1 MGNVA
6 LTVLN
11 NNDALQMGGLGMDST
26 IFQLKPASV
35 ELVQKTT
42 HQENAVP
49 GKFRVTA
56 TNEHYDTLH
65 VAFLAP
71 PVEQREMYKKGS
83 TFSSDNKICF
93 STDFLKPHDKAKEP
107 QAMVCA
113 SCPQQ
118 SWDKYNQARKAG
130 KTKLEAREYMPSC
143 RAYWHLFLVDRLT
156 KLPYYLNIKGA
167 NIEVFKY
174 QMQNWMRTFA
184 MMQANVKAENA
195 VITKANTDAQNAYNA
210 LTPEVKATTPSPAL
224 QALKPMPS
232 VFDISFK
239 LYVIPPQA
247 GSGDVNF
254 TIGFKEFA
262 PIKEADRAEFGNMF
276 LDYIKR
282 KRSGLVAEEAV
293 ETADEVVN
301 APASA
306 TVTAAPAVVIP
317 ATDAST
323 APAPSTPATIEGQV
337 VEGTGKITI

>member
-1 MGNVA
+1 MGNESLV
-6 LTVLN
+6 VLN
-11 NNDALQMGGLGMDST
+11 NNDALAVGGMGMDSS
-26 IFQLKPASV
+26 IFALKPATL

-42 HQENAVP
+42 HAEGAIP
-49 GKFRVTA
+49 GKLRVTS
-56 TNEHYDTLH
+56 TNEHYDELH

-71 PVEQREMYKKGS
+71 PVEQREMYKKAS
-83 TFSSDNKICF
+83 SFSSDNKICF

-118 SWDKYNQARKAG
+118 SWEKYNAARKAG
-130 KTKLEAREYMPSC
+130 KGKMEAREYMPAC

-156 KLPYYLNIKGA
+156 KLPYWFNIKGA

-174 QMQNWMRTFA
+174 QMQNWMRTYA

-195 VITKANTDAQNAYNA
+195 KITTENAA
-210 LTPEVKATTPSPAL
+210 LPPGTELKS
-224 QALKPMPS
+224 LKPMPS

-239 LYVIPPQA
+239 IYPIPPQA
-247 GSGDVNF
+247 GTGDVNY
-254 TIGFKEFA
+254 TLGFKNFA

-276 LDYIKR
+276 LDYSNR

-293 ETADEVVN
+293 ETADEVVS

-306 TVTAAPAVVIP
+306 TATAAPAVVIP

-323 APAPSTPATIEGQV
+323 APAPSTSATIEGQV
-337 VEGTGKITI
+337 VEGIGTITI

>member
-1 MGNVA
+1 MGNVV

-11 NNDALQMGGLGMDST
+11 NNEALQLGGLGMDSS
-26 IFQLKPASV
+26 IFKLKPASV
-35 ELVQKTT
+35 ELVQKAT
-42 HQENAVP
+42 HQEGAIP
-49 GKFRVTA
+49 GRFRVTS

-71 PVEQREMYKKGS
+71 PVEQREMYKKS
-83 TFSSDNKICF
+83 SAFSSENKICF

-113 SCPQQ
+113 ACPQQ
-118 SWDKYNQARKAG
+118 SWDKYNAARKAG
-130 KTKLEAREYMPSC
+130 KGKMEAREYMPSC

-184 MMQANVKAENA
+184 MMQANAKAENA
-195 VITKANTDAQNAYNA
+195 KIEVDNRAAQKVYDELA
-210 LTPEVKATTPSPAL
+210 PEAKATQTAPVPVPP
-224 QALKPMPS
+224 KPMPS

-247 GSGDVNF
+247 GGGDVNF

-262 PIKEADRAEFGNMF
+262 PIKQEDRAEFGNMF
-276 LDYIKR
+276 LDYVNR
-282 KRSGLVAEEAV
+282 KRSGLVVEEET
-293 ETADEVVN
+293 ETADQVVA

-306 TVTAAPAVVIP
+306 PVAQAVVIP
-317 ATDAST
+317 ATDAAT
-323 APAPSTPATIEGQV
+323 TPSTEPVTI
-337 VEGTGKITI
+337 EGTGKITI